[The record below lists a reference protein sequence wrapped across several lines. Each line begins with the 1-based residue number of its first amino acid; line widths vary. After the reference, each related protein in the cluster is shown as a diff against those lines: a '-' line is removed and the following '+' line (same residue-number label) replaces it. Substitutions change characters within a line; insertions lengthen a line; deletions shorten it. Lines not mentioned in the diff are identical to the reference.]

1 VSVSAERARVGRLPI
16 DSVDFAQALDAI
28 EALVRSRS
36 GGMVFTPNVDH
47 VVLAEKDA
55 RFRAAYQAVNLS
67 LVDGTL
73 LLWAARLLGWSLP
86 EKVSGSDLLQP
97 LMQRAAQCGFSVYLL
112 GGDPGVAEAARDR
125 LQEQFPE
132 LRVVGCDDSRIDV
145 DAVDEAIVERI
156 ARAAPALVLVA
167 LGAPKQ
173 EVFIFEQRARLGGAV
188 CVGVGASLD
197 FVAGTRRRAPRWI
210 SRIGLEWLYRLLQE
224 PRRLARR
231 YLLRDPLF
239 AWILTRQ
246 LLGSGAR

>member
-1 VSVSAERARVGRLPI
+1 MSVLAQRARVGRLPI
-16 DSVDFAQALDAI
+16 DSVDFGQALDAI

-55 RFRAAYQAVNLS
+55 RFRAAYQSVNLS

-73 LLWAARLLGWSLP
+73 LLWASRLLGWSLP

-97 LMQRAAQCGFSVYLL
+97 LMQRAAQCGFSVYFL

-132 LRVVGCDDSRIDV
+132 LRVVGCDGSRVDV

-156 ARAAPALVLVA
+156 ARAAPELVLVA

>member
-1 VSVSAERARVGRLPI
+1 MSAAPERIRVGHVGI
-16 DSVDFAQALDAI
+16 DRVDFAQALDVI
-28 EALVRSRS
+28 EGLVRARL

-47 VVLAEKDA
+47 VVLAEKDE
-55 RFRAAYQAVNLS
+55 RFRAAYRAANLS

-73 LLWAARLLGWSLP
+73 LLWASRLLGGRLP

-97 LMQRAAQCGFSVYLL
+97 LMQRTAQCGFRVYLL

-125 LQEQFPE
+125 LLEQFPA
-132 LRVVGCDDSRIDV
+132 LRVVGCDDSRVDV
-145 DAVDEAIVERI
+145 DALDPAILERI
-156 ARAAPALVLVA
+156 KRAAPDLLLVA

-173 EVFIFEQRARLGGAV
+173 EVFIFEHHAELGSAV
-188 CVGVGASLD
+188 CVGIGASLD

-239 AWILTRQ
+239 GWILTRQ

>member
-1 VSVSAERARVGRLPI
+1 VSVLAQRARVGRLPI
-16 DSVDFAQALDAI
+16 DSVDFGQALDAI

-55 RFRAAYQAVNLS
+55 RFRAAYQSVNLS

-73 LLWAARLLGWSLP
+73 LLWASRLLGWSLP

-97 LMQRAAQCGFSVYLL
+97 LMQRAAQCGFSVYFL

-132 LRVVGCDDSRIDV
+132 LRVVGCDGSRVDV

-156 ARAAPALVLVA
+156 ARAAPELVLVA

>member
-1 VSVSAERARVGRLPI
+1 MSGAPQRVRVGRLPI
-16 DSVDFAQALDAI
+16 DSVDFAQALAAI
-28 EALVRSRS
+28 ETLVRSRR

-73 LLWAARLLGWSLP
+73 LLWASRLLGWSLP

-97 LMQRAAQCGFSVYLL
+97 LMQRAAQCGFRVYLL
-112 GGDPGVAEAARDR
+112 GGDRGVAEVASAR

-132 LRVVGCDDSRIDV
+132 LRVVGCDGSRVDV
-145 DAVDEAIVERI
+145 DALDPAILERI
-156 ARAAPALVLVA
+156 ARAAPDLVLVA

-173 EVFIFEQRARLGGAV
+173 EVFIFEQRERLGHAV

-197 FVAGTRRRAPRWI
+197 FVAGTRQRAPRWI

>member
-1 VSVSAERARVGRLPI
+1 VSVSAERVRVGRLPI
-16 DSVDFAQALDAI
+16 DSVDFKQALDEI
-28 EALVRSRS
+28 EALVRSR
-36 GGMVFTPNVDH
+36 GGAMVFTPNVDH

-73 LLWAARLLGWSLP
+73 LLWACRLLGFRVR

-97 LMQRAAQCGFSVYLL
+97 LMQRAAQCGFRVYLL

-132 LRVVGCDDSRIDV
+132 LRLVGCDASLVDV
-145 DAVDEAIVERI
+145 DALDEAIVERI
-156 ARAAPALVLVA
+156 TRAAPDLVLVA

-173 EVFIFEQRARLGGAV
+173 EVFIFEQRERLGSAV
-188 CVGVGASLD
+188 CIGVGASLD
-197 FVAGTRRRAPRWI
+197 FVAGTRRRAPRWV

-246 LLGSGAR
+246 LLGSDAR

>member
-1 VSVSAERARVGRLPI
+1 MSALAPRASVGRLP
-16 DSVDFAQALDAI
+16 VDGVSFEQALDAI
-28 EALVRSRS
+28 EALVRAGR

-55 RFRAAYQAVNLS
+55 RFRAAYRAVDLS

-73 LLWAARLLGWSLP
+73 LLWATRLLGQPVP
-86 EKVSGSDLLQP
+86 EKVSGSDLVQP
-97 LMQRAAQCGFSVYLL
+97 LMQRAAQCGFRVYLL
-112 GGDPGVAEAARDR
+112 GGDPGVAQAASQR
-125 LQEQFPE
+125 LMRQFPG
-132 LRVVGCDDSRIDV
+132 LCIVGWDDSRIDL
-145 DAVDEAIVERI
+145 DHLDSRIVARI
-156 ARAAPALVLVA
+156 VAAAPDLLLVA

-173 EVFIFEQRARLGGAV
+173 ECFIFEQRARLGAAV
-188 CVGVGASLD
+188 CIGVGGSLD

-239 AWILTRQ
+239 AWILARQ
-246 LLGSGAR
+246 LLGAPSR

>member
-1 VSVSAERARVGRLPI
+1 MTVSSQRVRVGRLPI
-16 DSVDFAQALDAI
+16 DGVGFEQALDAI
-28 EALVRSRS
+28 EALVRARR

-55 RFRAAYQAVNLS
+55 RFRAAYRAVNLS

-73 LLWAARLLGWSLP
+73 LLWASRLLGWSLP

-97 LMQRAAQCGFSVYLL
+97 LMQRAAQCGFSVYFL

-132 LRVVGCDDSRIDV
+132 LRVVGCDGSRVDV
-145 DAVDEAIVERI
+145 DALDRAIVDRI
-156 ARAAPALVLVA
+156 ARAEPDLVLVA

-173 EVFIFEQRARLGGAV
+173 EVFIFEQRERLGRAV
-188 CVGVGASLD
+188 CIGVGASLD

-224 PRRLARR
+224 PRRLASR